1 MFMEGTDNL
10 VRNLLLKNKKNSL
23 VSSNF
28 QRALLFLLFVLCM
41 KSQLLRKIWLKT
53 VSPPNAKNLYMKVE
67 GKENHY
73 WISIKPEC
81 EARHRQ
87 SP

>member
-28 QRALLFLLFVLCM
+28 QCALLFLLFVLCM
-41 KSQLLRKIWLKT
+41 KSQLLRKI
-53 VSPPNAKNLYMKVE
+53 
-67 GKENHY
+67 
-73 WISIKPEC
+73 
-81 EARHRQ
+81 
-87 SP
+87 